1 MSIFRSFSYHEHGC
15 TASTQGHSLISRL
28 RNLGLAT
35 LALLTCDTALAFPP
49 APYYTLYGMVRDQV
63 GQTVTA
69 DGAEVILL
77 KGGVEVGRTPITL
90 SQIDS
95 NYQLFMRLD
104 QARSGTT
111 FYTDKAVPAGG
122 LFSLVVAMN
131 GELFYPIEETR
142 L

>member
-1 MSIFRSFSYHEHGC
+1 
-15 TASTQGHSLISRL
+15 
-28 RNLGLAT
+28 
-35 LALLTCDTALAFPP
+35 
-49 APYYTLYGMVRDQV
+49 MVRDQV

-69 DGAEVILL
+69 EGAEVILL

-95 NYQLFMRLD
+95 NYQLFMRID

-111 FYTDKAVPAGG
+111 FYTDKAVAAGG